1 MAISPNDTFTS
12 GQILTAQECNQFPFG
27 VVALASS
34 TTSYALTTTET
45 IATGMTVTFTA
56 LADRYYKITY
66 FEPVAETPS
75 SSGLTYLTIRK
86 TNATGTVL
94 NNTLIRSESAT
105 ADISG
110 MTCLIITTLTAGS
123 NTIVGT
129 AYSSSTSG
137 TPDLGRDATRTAQLL
152 VEDIGPA

>member
-34 TTSYALTTTET
+34 TTTYTLTTTET

-56 LADRYYKITY
+56 IANRYYKITY
-66 FEPVAETPS
+66 FEPQAQTASVAANTTL
-75 SSGLTYLTIRK
+75 GIRK
-86 TNATGTVL
+86 TNATGTIL
-94 NNTLIRSESAT
+94 NLTTLGNEGG
-105 ADISG
+105 ADQAGLIGS
-110 MTCLIITTLTAGS
+110 IITTLTAGS

-129 AYSSSTSG
+129 AYCSSTTG
-137 TPDLGRDATRTAQLL
+137 APQLIRDATRTAQLL

>member
-34 TTSYALTTTET
+34 TTAYTLTVTET

-56 LADRYYKITY
+56 IANRYYKITY
-66 FEPVAETPS
+66 FEPQAQTGS
-75 SSGLTYLTIRK
+75 LASNTFLTVRK
-86 TNATGTVL
+86 TNAAGTVL
-94 NNTLIRSESAT
+94 NNTIFGNESTSDQA
-105 ADISG
+105 G
-110 MTCLIITTLTAGS
+110 LTCSIVTTLSAGS

-129 AYSSSTSG
+129 AYCSNITG
-137 TPDLGRDATRTAQLL
+137 GPQLIRDATRIAQIF